1 MSTPPNEGAQFASFI
16 ERNCREIMTKL
27 AGRTEVQ
34 LNQPLPIPD
43 ANTLFAIATHA
54 VGMAEFWTLVLV
66 GGRIIPRD
74 RASEFRASG
83 SGSAL
88 LARYEKFIGDA
99 HSVLDALS
107 ASAMQQVVEPPPAFR
122 SSGGFGST
130 QMTVRDC
137 LLHVLEHTAT
147 HLGHIQLTCDLL
159 DYQP

>member
-1 MSTPPNEGAQFASFI
+1 MSTLPNEGTQFAGFI
-16 ERNCREIMTKL
+16 VRNCREIMAKL
-27 AGRTEVQ
+27 ARRSDAQ
-34 LNQPLPIPD
+34 LNQLLPIPE

-66 GGRIIPRD
+66 GGWAIPRD

-88 LARYEKFIGDA
+88 LARYEKFISDA
-99 HSVLDALS
+99 HSVLDALP
-107 ASAMQQVVEPPPAFR
+107 ANAMQQVVEPPPAFR
-122 SSGGFGST
+122 SSGGFSSE

-137 LLHVLEHTAT
+137 LLHIVEHTAT

-159 DYQP
+159 DHQP